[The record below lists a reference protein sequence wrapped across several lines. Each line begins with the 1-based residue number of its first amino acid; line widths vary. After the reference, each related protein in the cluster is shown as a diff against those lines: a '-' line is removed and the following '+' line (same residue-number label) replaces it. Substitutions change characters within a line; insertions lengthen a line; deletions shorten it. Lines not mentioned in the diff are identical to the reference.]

1 MAEAVT
7 SALASILLGNLNT
20 GVLEELGRVFGL
32 QTEFEKLKITFET
45 VQAVLNDAEEKQW
58 KDKAI
63 RIWLQDLK
71 DAAYDAEDVLDEFS
85 IEAQRRRQRRG
96 LKDRL
101 RSFSSLDQNPLVF
114 RFKMAHKLKNVRQK
128 LDDIDMRK
136 NKFKLTEGVG
146 EKEADRFDWRITSS
160 YVNKTEI
167 IYGRDKE
174 KEELISMLLAN
185 SDDLSVYAIHG
196 MGGLGKTTLAQ
207 LVYSDASVEG
217 RFDLRIWVC
226 VSDDFDIRRLSRA
239 IIESIEG
246 ERCTLE
252 ELDTLQR
259 HLREKLIGRR
269 FLLVLDDVW
278 DHYHEKWNA
287 LKDALRVGA
296 GGCAIIITT
305 RCAIIITTRLKQVA
319 DTMATVPVHQM
330 GRLSEDDSWLLF
342 ERHAFGARRREEREE
357 YLHLESI
364 GKAIVNKCNGL
375 PLALKAL
382 GSLLRL
388 KRSELEW
395 LSVKESE
402 IWNLPDEFG
411 RILPALKLSYNNLPP
426 HLKQCFGFCCLFPK
440 DYVMKKDQLVKL
452 WMANGFID
460 PEGQM
465 DLHDPEGQM
474 DLHETGYE
482 IFDDL
487 VGRSIFQEVEE
498 DDFGNITCKMHDLM
512 HDLAKSVMIEECY
525 LIENK
530 RHRIPKTARHMSFHH
545 GSVCY
550 YDKDRV
556 KVQSLRSLISYK
568 PDYWPAYQ
576 SKALPFKV
584 SSHKKLRTLGLSNF
598 WLKKKLTEPIGNL
611 KHLRYLDVSRSH
623 IRKLPESISSLQN
636 LQTLNLSYCTLLYI
650 LPKKMKDMKSLIY
663 LDLTRCD
670 ALQCMPSGMG
680 QLGCLRKLGM
690 FIVGKKVGHHIG
702 ELQRLNYIGGELSI
716 KDLDNVQGLADA
728 QNANLARKTN
738 LHSLSLSWREDESS
752 KFSEANSEDVLRAL
766 EPHSNMKKLEISGYR
781 GSKFPDW
788 MLESRLPNLVEISL
802 QSCMNCEHLPP
813 FGKLRFLKHLQL
825 KRMDT
830 VKCIGSEMY
839 GDGENPF
846 PSLERLFLGPMR
858 NLEDWETNSMG
869 GREIFT
875 CLHVL
880 QIEKC
885 PKLVELPIIPS
896 VKYLAIEDCTV
907 TLLSSV
913 VNFTSIT
920 SLQIEG
926 FDELVVLPDGML
938 QNHTCLQKLSIQKM
952 RSLRSLSN
960 QLNNLSSLKSLSIIE
975 CDAVESLP
983 DGVQN
988 LNSLE
993 MLCIFRMPKITAL
1006 SVLPSSLATLV
1017 ILLCEELTSL
1027 SEGLQNL
1034 TALKYLELTACVKLN
1049 SLPESIRHL
1058 NSLQSLTI
1066 SCCPGVSCLPNQIRH
1081 LTSLSRMNIDGCS
1094 NLMSLPEGIRN
1105 LEMLRELV
1113 IEDCPNLERRCK
1125 KEKGKDW
1132 PNIAHIRTII
1142 INNQLIQSSE
1152 T

>member
-1 MAEAVT
+1 MADAVT
-7 SALASILLGNLNT
+7 SALVSILLGNVNAL
-20 GVLEELGRVFGL
+20 VLEELGLVFGL
-32 QTEFEKLKITFET
+32 QTEFEKLKRNLMR
-45 VQAVLNDAEEKQW
+45 VQAVLKDAEEKQW
-58 KDKAI
+58 KDEGI
-63 RIWLQDLK
+63 RIWLKDLK
-71 DAAYDAEDVLDEFS
+71 AAAYDADDVLDEFS

-96 LKDRL
+96 LKNRL

-114 RFKMAHKLKNVRQK
+114 RFKMAHKLKNVREK
-128 LDDIDMRK
+128 FDAIAMEK
-136 NKFKLTEGVG
+136 NKFKLTEGVA
-146 EKEADRFDWRITSS
+146 ENEADRFDWRMTSS
-160 YVNKTEI
+160 YVNTTE

-174 KEELISMLLAN
+174 KEELISMLLAD

-226 VSDDFDIRRLSRA
+226 VSDDFDIKRLTRA
-239 IIESIEG
+239 ILESIEDMP
-246 ERCTLE
+246 CTFQ

-259 HLREKLIGRR
+259 RLREKLSGRR

-305 RCAIIITTRLKQVA
+305 RLKQVA
-319 DTMATVPVHQM
+319 DRMATIPVHQM
-330 GRLSEDDSWLLF
+330 GRLSVDDSWLLF
-342 ERHAFGARRREEREE
+342 ERHAFGARRKEE
-357 YLHLESI
+357 YVHLESI
-364 GKAIVNKCNGL
+364 GKAIVNKCNGV

-382 GSLLRL
+382 GSSLRS
-388 KRSELEW
+388 KRSELKW

-402 IWNLPDEFG
+402 IWNLPDECG

-426 HLKQCFGFCCLFPK
+426 HLKQCFGFCCMFPK
-440 DYVMKKDQLVKL
+440 DYAMNKDQLVKL

-460 PEGQM
+460 PT
-465 DLHDPEGQM
+465 GQM

-487 VGRSIFQEVEE
+487 VGRSIFQEVKE
-498 DDFGNITCKMHDLM
+498 DGFGNITCKLHDLM
-512 HDLAKSVMIEECY
+512 HDLAKSVMIEECC
-525 LIENK
+525 LIERN
-530 RHRIPKTARHMSFHH
+530 RRPRIPKTVRHMSFIEE
-545 GSVCY
+545 SLCY
-550 YDKDRV
+550 YDKEFV
-556 KVQSLRSLISYK
+556 KVQSLRSLISLRV
-568 PDYWPAYQ
+568 DYNWPPYWSMPLA
-576 SKALPFKV
+576 FKV
-584 SSHKKLRTLGLSNF
+584 SSHNKLRTLVLSHF
-598 WLKKKLTEPIGNL
+598 WFENLTEPIGNL
-611 KHLRYLDVSRSH
+611 KHLRYLDVSCSP

-636 LQTLNLSYCTLLYI
+636 LQTLNLSYCSRLYM

-663 LDLTRCD
+663 FDLTGCD
-670 ALQCMPSGMG
+670 SLQCMPSGMG

-690 FIVGKKVGHHIG
+690 FIVGKEVGHHIG

-738 LHSLSLSWREDESS
+738 LQSLSLSWREDTSS
-752 KFSEANSEDVLRAL
+752 SLSGANSEDVLCAL
-766 EPHSNMKKLEISGYR
+766 EPHPNMKILEISGYR

-788 MLESRLPNLVEISL
+788 MLESHLPNLALISL

-813 FGKLRFLKHLQL
+813 FGKLRFLKHLL
-825 KRMDT
+825 LTRMDT
-830 VKCIGSEMY
+830 VKCIGSKMY

-846 PSLERLFLGPMR
+846 PLLKRLTLGEMM

-875 CLHVL
+875 CLRKL
-880 QIEKC
+880 RIKKC
-885 PKLVELPIIPS
+885 PKLVELPSIPL
-896 VKYLAIEDCTV
+896 VKKLTIADCAV

-920 SLQIEG
+920 SLQIQG
-926 FDELVVLPDGML
+926 FDELTVLPDGLL
-938 QNHTCLQKLSIQKM
+938 QNHTCLQKLSIKWM

-960 QLNNLSSLKSLSIIE
+960 QLNNLSSLKSLSIID
-975 CDAVESLP
+975 CDKLESFP
-983 DGVQN
+983 EGVQN

-993 MLCIFRMPKITAL
+993 LVSICGMPKITAL
-1006 SVLPSSLATLV
+1006 SILPPSLASLQ
-1017 ILLCEELTSL
+1017 IAKCEELTSL
-1027 SEGLQNL
+1027 SEGLQYL
-1034 TALKYLELTACVKLN
+1034 TALKDLDLYGCVKIN

-1066 SCCPGVSCLPNQIRH
+1066 SSCPGVSCLPNQIRH
-1081 LTSLSRMNIDGCS
+1081 LTSLSRMRIDGCS

-1113 IEDCPNLERRCK
+1113 IKECPNLERRCK
-1125 KEKGKDW
+1125 KEKGKNW

-1142 INNQLIQSSE
+1142 INDQVIQSSE

>member
-20 GVLEELGRVFGL
+20 GVLEELGR
-32 QTEFEKLKITFET
+32 
-45 VQAVLNDAEEKQW
+45 
-58 KDKAI
+58 
-63 RIWLQDLK
+63 
-71 DAAYDAEDVLDEFS
+71 
-85 IEAQRRRQRRG
+85 
-96 LKDRL
+96 
-101 RSFSSLDQNPLVF
+101 NPLVF

-146 EKEADRFDWRITSS
+146 ENEADRFDWRITSS

-259 HLREKLIGRR
+259 HLREK
-269 FLLVLDDVW
+269 
-278 DHYHEKWNA
+278 
-287 LKDALRVGA
+287 
-296 GGCAIIITT
+296 
-305 RCAIIITTRLKQVA
+305 
-319 DTMATVPVHQM
+319 
-330 GRLSEDDSWLLF
+330 
-342 ERHAFGARRREEREE
+342 
-357 YLHLESI
+357 
-364 GKAIVNKCNGL
+364 
-375 PLALKAL
+375 
-382 GSLLRL
+382 SL
-388 KRSELEW
+388 
-395 LSVKESE
+395 
-402 IWNLPDEFG
+402 
-411 RILPALKLSYNNLPP
+411 
-426 HLKQCFGFCCLFPK
+426 
-440 DYVMKKDQLVKL
+440 
-452 WMANGFID
+452 
-460 PEGQM
+460 
-465 DLHDPEGQM
+465 
-474 DLHETGYE
+474 
-482 IFDDL
+482 
-487 VGRSIFQEVEE
+487 
-498 DDFGNITCKMHDLM
+498 
-512 HDLAKSVMIEECY
+512 
-525 LIENK
+525 
-530 RHRIPKTARHMSFHH
+530 
-545 GSVCY
+545 CY
-550 YDKDRV
+550 YDKDLV
-556 KVQSLRSLISYK
+556 KVQSLRSLISFRV
-568 PDYWPAYQ
+568 DCT
-576 SKALPFKV
+576 LPPYLSLPLAFKV
-584 SSHKKLRTLGLSNF
+584 SSQNKIRTLVLSNI
-598 WLKKKLTEPIGNL
+598 WLKNLTEPIGNL
-611 KHLRYLDVSRSH
+611 KHLRYLDVSGSL

-636 LQTLNLSYCTLLYI
+636 LQTLNLSYCIYLHM

-663 LDLTRCD
+663 LDLTGCK

-680 QLGCLRKLGM
+680 QLGCLRKLGT
-690 FIVGKKVGHHIG
+690 FIVGKQVGHHIG

-738 LHSLSLSWREDESS
+738 LQSLSLSWREDESS
-752 KFSEANSEDVLRAL
+752 KFSEANSEDVLCAL
-766 EPHSNMKKLEISGYR
+766 KPHSNMKKLEISGYR

-825 KRMDT
+825 HRMDT
-830 VKCIGSEMY
+830 VKCIGSDMY

-846 PSLERLFLGPMR
+846 PSLERMTLGQMM
-858 NLEDWETNSMG
+858 NLEEWETNSMG

-875 CLHVL
+875 CLHEL
-880 QIEKC
+880 QIKKC
-885 PKLVELPIIPS
+885 PKLVELPIISS
-896 VKYLAIEDCTV
+896 VKYLTIKDCTV

-920 SLQIEG
+920 SLRIKG
-926 FDELVVLPDGML
+926 FDELYVLPDGL
-938 QNHTCLQKLSIQKM
+938 LRNRPCLQKLTIQRM

-960 QLNNLSSLKSLSIIE
+960 QLNNLSSLKYLSI
-975 CDAVESLP
+975 S
-983 DGVQN
+983 G
-988 LNSLE
+988 
-993 MLCIFRMPKITAL
+993 MPKITAL
-1006 SVLPSSLATLV
+1006 SVLPSSLATLR
-1017 ILLCEELTSL
+1017 IENCEELTSL
-1027 SEGLQNL
+1027 SEGLQYL
-1034 TALKYLELTACVKLN
+1034 TALKDLELVRCVKLN

-1058 NSLQSLTI
+1058 NSLQSLRI
-1066 SCCPGVSCLPNQIRH
+1066 FYCPEVSCLPNQIRH
-1081 LTSLSRMNIDGCS
+1081 LTSLSRMHLYECT

-1132 PNIAHIRTII
+1132 PNIAHIRTIF
-1142 INNQLIQSSE
+1142 INDQLIQSLD

>member
-7 SALASILLGNLNT
+7 SALGSILLENLNT
-20 GVLEELGRVFGL
+20 RVLEELGLVFGL
-32 QTEFEKLKITFET
+32 QTEFEKLKLTFMT
-45 VQAVLNDAEEKQW
+45 VQAVLKDAEEKQW
-58 KDKAI
+58 KDKDI
-63 RIWLQDLK
+63 RIWLQNLK
-71 DAAYDAEDVLDEFS
+71 DAAYDADDVMDEFS
-85 IEAQRRRQRRG
+85 IEAQRRQKRG

-101 RSFSSLDQNPLVF
+101 RSFSSLDQNPLLF
-114 RFKMAHKLKNVRQK
+114 RFKMAHKLKNAREK
-128 LDDIDMRK
+128 FDAIAMEK

-146 EKEADRFDWRITSS
+146 ENEADRFDWRITSS
-160 YVNKTEI
+160 LVDEKK

-185 SDDLSVYAIHG
+185 SDDLSVCAIHG

-207 LVYSDASVEG
+207 LVYSDASVET
-217 RFDLRIWVC
+217 RFDMRIWVC
-226 VSDDFDIRRLSRA
+226 VSDDFDIRRLARA
-239 IIESIEG
+239 IIESIEDKP
-246 ERCTLE
+246 CTFQ

-259 HLREKLIGRR
+259 HLQEKLIGRR

-278 DHYHEKWNA
+278 DHYHENWNA

-305 RCAIIITTRLKQVA
+305 RLKQVA
-319 DTMATVPVHQM
+319 DRMATVPVHQM

-342 ERHAFGARRREEREE
+342 ERHAFGTRRREQ
-357 YLHLESI
+357 YVHLESI
-364 GKAIVNKCNGL
+364 GKAIVNKCDGV

-382 GSLLRL
+382 GSSLRL

-402 IWNLPDEFG
+402 IWNLPDECG
-411 RILPALKLSYNNLPP
+411 RILPALKLSYNHLPP

-440 DYVMKKDQLVKL
+440 DYVMEKDKLVKL

-465 DLHDPEGQM
+465 K
-474 DLHETGYE
+474 LHETGYE

-487 VGRSIFQEVEE
+487 VGRSFFQEVKE
-498 DDFGNITCKMHDLM
+498 DDFGNITCEMHDLM
-512 HDLAKSVMIEECY
+512 HDLAKSVMIEECCF
-525 LIENK
+525 IEKN
-530 RHRIPKTARHMSFHH
+530 RRPRIPKTVRHMSFLDR
-545 GSVCY
+545 SLCY
-550 YDKDRV
+550 YDKDLV
-556 KVQSLRSLISYK
+556 KVQSLRSLISFQV
-568 PDYWPAYQ
+568 DYSWTAYRTIVPL
-576 SKALPFKV
+576 SFKV
-584 SSHKKLRTLGLSNF
+584 SSQNKLRTLDLSNF
-598 WLKKKLTEPIGNL
+598 RFEKKLTESIGNL
-611 KHLRYLDVSRSH
+611 KHLRYLDVSGSF
-623 IRKLPESISSLQN
+623 IRKVPESISSLQN
-636 LQTLNLSYCTLLYI
+636 LQTLDLRRCPLLYM

-663 LDLTRCD
+663 LDLTGCNK
-670 ALQCMPSGMG
+670 LQCMPSGMG
-680 QLGCLRKLGM
+680 QLVCLRKLGV
-690 FIVGKKVGHHIG
+690 FIVGKEAGHHIG

-716 KDLDNVQGLADA
+716 KDLHNVQGLADA

-738 LHSLSLSWREDESS
+738 LHSLSLSWREDTSS
-752 KFSEANSEDVLRAL
+752 KFSEANSEDVLGAL
-766 EPHSNMKKLEISGYR
+766 EPHSNMKKLEISGYL

-788 MLESRLPNLVEISL
+788 MLESRLPNLVEIKL
-802 QSCMNCEHLPP
+802 ISCMNCEHLPP
-813 FGKLRFLKHLQL
+813 FGELRFLKYLQL
-825 KRMDT
+825 KRMAT

-839 GDGENPF
+839 GDGGNPF
-846 PSLERLFLGPMR
+846 PSLERLSLGRMI
-858 NLEDWETNSMG
+858 NLEDWEINTMG

-875 CLHVL
+875 CLHEL

-896 VKYLAIEDCTV
+896 VKNLIIGDCTV

-920 SLQIEG
+920 CLRIEG
-926 FDELVVLPDGML
+926 FDKLAVLPDGLL
-938 QNHTCLQKLSIQKM
+938 QNRTCLQKLSIHRM

-960 QLNNLSSLKSLSIIE
+960 KLNNLSSLKFLSILT
-975 CDAVESLP
+975 CDELESLP

-993 MLCIFRMPKITAL
+993 ILSIYEMPKITAL
-1006 SVLPSSLATLV
+1006 SVLPSSLATLR

-1027 SEGLQNL
+1027 SEGLQYL
-1034 TALKYLELTACVKLN
+1034 TALKDLELNGCEKLN
-1049 SLPESIRHL
+1049 SLPESLRHL
-1058 NSLQSLTI
+1058 SSLLSLTI
-1066 SCCPGVSCLPNQIRH
+1066 SDCPGVSCLPNQIRH
-1081 LTSLSRMNIDGCS
+1081 LTSLSRMHIEGCS

-1113 IEDCPNLERRCK
+1113 IKDCPNLERRCK

-1152 T
+1152 S